1 MDSSGTCVLSRTVRF
16 EVSPVHEPTQA
27 TNTHSANPMCDGIGA
42 WFEATVRCCGTPDQ
56 RTGMV
61 QDIHHIDALLRTQ
74 LVELLRAALITPST
88 SPGDV
93 LRAFVE
99 GLGPEALAMESINL
113 CLNPRRSVTLH
124 TATMHDILLT
134 HQYQF
139 AASHRLHNP
148 ALDQAQNEAIF
159 GKCSRESG
167 HGHNY
172 WVEVDVVAPIDGCF
186 TRNAMDTIVQQT
198 IIDRF
203 DHRNLDVDC
212 EEFKAVLSTV
222 EHITII
228 CHNLLV
234 DPIAKAGG
242 TLRQVRV
249 WESQR
254 TWASYPAE
262 PAP

>member
-1 MDSSGTCVLSRTVRF
+1 
-16 EVSPVHEPTQA
+16 
-27 TNTHSANPMCDGIGA
+27 
-42 WFEATVRCCGTPDQ
+42 
-56 RTGMV
+56 MV
-61 QDIHHIDALLRTQ
+61 QDIHDIDTLVRTHLVHLLRQ
-74 LVELLRAALITPST
+74 ALTTPGT
-88 SPGDV
+88 SPGNV
-93 LRAFVE
+93 LQTFVKH
-99 GLGPEALAMESINL
+99 LGPEAPALESIKL

-124 TATMHDILLT
+124 SATMHTILLT

-148 ALDQAQNEAIF
+148 ALDQAQNEAAF

-172 WVEVDVVAPIDGCF
+172 WIEVDVVAPIDGCF
-186 TRNAMDTIVQQT
+186 TRSMMDTIVEET
-198 IIDRF
+198 VIDRF

-212 EEFKAVLSTV
+212 EEFQNTLSTV
-222 EHITII
+222 EHITIV
-228 CHNLLV
+228 CHDLLV
-234 DPIAKAGG
+234 NPIARAGG